1 MKNFNIK
8 ANNPK
13 IIQTTFQTEN
23 GNEMK
28 DFSYNFSSNN
38 ISRDYINK
46 NFNQEANMTKQSSII
61 INEK

>member
-1 MKNFNIK
+1 
-8 ANNPK
+8 
-13 IIQTTFQTEN
+13 
-23 GNEMK
+23 MK

-38 ISRDYINK
+38 ISRDFINK